1 MPFVKGD
8 PRINRKGRPRTG
20 LSLAELARELAE
32 IRDVTLPDG
41 KKIERKRAL
50 LERMWRDALSGNTAA
65 QSNLIRL
72 LDRHNLNN
80 LNINAAGQYK
90 INVEFVGDDA
100 DTEGV

>member
-72 LDRHNLNN
+72 LDRHNLN
-80 LNINAAGQYK
+80 INAAGQYK
-90 INVEFVGDDA
+90 INVEFVGDA

>member
-1 MPFVKGD
+1 MPFKKGD

-32 IRDVTLPDG
+32 IKDVTLPDG

-72 LDRHNLNN
+72 LDGHN
-80 LNINAAGQYK
+80 LNINTAGQYK
-90 INVEFVGDDA
+90 INVEIVGDE